1 MRRQALT
8 TPESCGSSRLRGFTA
23 RWLVALVAL
32 AALLLPLPAGAAEV
46 LQVRS
51 GTLLQIGDRNRSYA
65 VELACVAVA
74 PADDAAAAAWLRQA
88 LPRRSRVNLRPRG
101 SDDGTLLASV
111 QRLAGGSGADQRLDL
126 GQGLVAAGLATA
138 LPHCDG

>member
-1 MRRQALT
+1 M
-8 TPESCGSSRLRGFTA
+8 G
-23 RWLVALVAL
+23 WLIGLVAL
-32 AALLLPLPAGAAEV
+32 ASLLLPQPALAAEV

-51 GTLLQIGDRNRSYA
+51 GTLLQIGDGNRNYA

-111 QRLAGGSGADQRLDL
+111 QRLAPGSGSEPRLDM
-126 GQGLVAAGLATA
+126 GEGLVAAGLATP
-138 LPHCDG
+138 LPNCGG